1 MRIALWTLRLAAVLP
16 AIMASVVM
24 LPDFADH
31 TGPSMVPFLP
41 AILVA
46 YAWGLA
52 IGLLRAQPEEGASP
66 RAWIALVPLA
76 CQFAIYVSYW
86 AVRVAG
92 LASEDGIEPSTALG
106 LFASLSFVA
115 FLLGFPAALVS
126 GLAFRRV
133 RPLIVVEA
141 LGPVLLFL
149 TVGLGASVEAMG
161 Q

>member
-31 TGPSMVPFLP
+31 TGPLMVLFLP

-46 YAWGLA
+46 Y
-52 IGLLRAQPEEGASP
+52 
-66 RAWIALVPLA
+66 
-76 CQFAIYVSYW
+76 
-86 AVRVAG
+86 
-92 LASEDGIEPSTALG
+92 
-106 LFASLSFVA
+106 
-115 FLLGFPAALVS
+115 LLGFPAALVS